1 MITFLAS
8 TIILLVSIL
17 FANAALKFR
26 KSKTYTDTLAKNKA
40 LGLIANAVSGSVFL
54 FNYFFALLSVMI
66 VVSFGYFVAEDAV
79 INLISNAPVL
89 WIYVAIAIIVVLIAL
104 MVGVFFLNKKYK
116 RAEGFNV
123 NAIVL
128 YFVYLGFEL
137 GSFMLIVKILLLFT
151 VNF

>member
-8 TIILLVSIL
+8 TIILLVSTL

-26 KSKTYTDTLAKNKA
+26 KSKTYTENLSNNKTV
-40 LGLIANAVSGSVFL
+40 GLIANALSGSVFL

-66 VVSFGYFVAEDAV
+66 VMSFGYFVAEDAV
-79 INLISNAPVL
+79 INLISNAPLL
-89 WIYVAIAIIVVLIAL
+89 WVYVAIAIIVALIAA
-104 MVGVFFLNKKYK
+104 MVGIFFLNRKYK

-123 NAIVL
+123 NAILL

-137 GSFMLIVKILLLFT
+137 GLFMLIVKILLLFT
-151 VNF
+151 VDF